1 MTTTTSPII
10 NKKLISLIATE
21 SLMISS
27 KATAKQAIA
36 MMGETGSSYV
46 LVMEGLG
53 EYDEK
58 QNLIGIL
65 TARDVVRLSMQS
77 HDLEQLSIQEV
88 MSHPVITIQ
97 KSIADNI
104 NATLNLFQQYHIC
117 HLPVL
122 DGDRLIGL
130 LFKDVLTDLLA
141 QTALNT
147 SNSEQ
152 KIIQECDLRYL
163 SLAAA
168 SPVAI
173 FRFDKQFNCIYVN
186 DRWSEMTGR
195 SPESALGNGWKNA
208 LHPDD
213 LHHLVSQWERH
224 YNQVDLSNPVI
235 INSEGR
241 HLRPDGSINWFY
253 VQLVQEINDKNQIT
267 GFIGTLMDITAR
279 KQAELDLQKNEQRYR
294 ALMDGASDAILLA
307 SPQGNLIEANQKAE
321 ELLGYSRDDLK
332 RLHVS
337 QIHPPEAIAAV
348 QNHFK
353 SVMQNNF
360 ASAMESLVLR
370 KDGNQ
375 IPVEITASCIEL
387 DGERI
392 VQGIFRDIRDRKH
405 SEIALWKA
413 NQELNYHIENS
424 PLATITWDQEF
435 RTRRWSARAE
445 EIFGWKSEE
454 VLGKTFFDW
463 KFIYEP
469 DIPTVQQ
476 VAAQILRDG
485 KASCHN
491 RNYRKDG
498 SIIYCDWY
506 NSVLLDEAGNLVSMT
521 SLVQDVSER
530 KRTEAA
536 LFDTKKRYQALFNHK
551 TDAVFI
557 NSFTDTG
564 KPSAFIEVNDAA
576 CASLGYSREELLTMT
591 PSDIIP
597 KEFFC
602 DRAAMEKLRTQKY
615 ASSEVLH
622 QTKDGRIFP
631 VELSLVELGD
641 NEAKPLII
649 ASARDISDRKQAEL
663 ALQESQHFIRKIADA
678 SPNILY
684 LYDIQKQQNIYSN
697 REVFSILGYSP
708 DEIKELGDN
717 FAINLMHP
725 DDLRLVYPAYYDK
738 IRTAQDG
745 EIIENEYRMRHA
757 NGKWHWL
764 YSRDSVFSRDEHG
777 LVKQII
783 GTAQDITERKNLE
796 QTQKRLIAI
805 LEASTDYISMSD
817 AKGNIFWKNA
827 ELKRLCGIDPHKD
840 VLQFRLVNCHPQWA
854 VDLIE
859 QQAIPS
865 AIANGSW
872 LGETALLDAEGREIL
887 VSQLLLVHKSPQGE
901 IEFFSSIMRD
911 MRVYKEYEQQLER
924 TNANLIRATSLK
936 DEFLASMSHE
946 LRTPLNAI
954 LGMAEALQDDIFGAV
969 NERQLKALQTIERSG
984 VHLLE
989 LINDILDVSK
999 IESGQMN
1006 LDFGFTNV
1014 NALCQSSIA
1023 FVKQQ
1028 ALQKNIL
1035 IDERISQNLP
1045 DLWVDERRIR
1055 QVLINLLNNAV
1066 KFTAEGGRITLE
1078 VTQFSLNPVPNAA
1091 IAKNFLR
1098 IAVIDTGIGIAP
1110 ENIHKLFQ
1118 PFVQIDSA
1126 LNRKYAGTGLG
1137 LSLVKRVV
1145 ELHGGEVGLTSELG
1159 VGSCFMIDLPYVSV
1173 ASQPDAAIDVT
1184 PSDMLLDAAI
1194 APSDA
1199 PLVLLAEDNEAN
1211 IATISSYLTAKDYR
1225 VVLAKNG
1232 QEAIA
1237 LAKSHPPDIIL
1248 MDIQMPIMDGLEATK
1263 QIRLEPDLAKIPI
1276 IALTALAMTG
1286 DLEKCLG
1293 AGANDYL
1300 TKPVKL
1306 KQLVKTI
1313 QHFLG

>member
-36 MMGETGSSYV
+36 MMGETDSSYV
-46 LVMEGLG
+46 LVMERL
-53 EYDEK
+53 DEDDEHPT
-58 QNLIGIL
+58 LVGIL
-65 TARDVVRLSMQS
+65 TARDVVRLSMQF
-77 HDLEQLSIQEV
+77 HELEQLSIQEV
-88 MSHPVITIQ
+88 MSHPVVTIQ
-97 KSIADNI
+97 KAAIHNIAV
-104 NATLNLFQQYHIC
+104 TLNLFRQYHIG

-130 LFKDVLTDLLA
+130 LSKESLTEALAETVLNLNDIDQLEPVIKDDNCYSQIA
-141 QTALNT
+141 TA
-147 SNSEQ
+147 
-152 KIIQECDLRYL
+152 I
-163 SLAAA
+163 
-168 SPVAI
+168 PVAI
-173 FRFDKQFNCIYVN
+173 FRFDQLFNCIYVN
-186 DRWSEMTGR
+186 DFWSEMTGR
-195 SPESALGNGWKNA
+195 SKESALGNGWMDA

-213 LHHLVSQWERH
+213 REHLLTLWSQNFTEATLGNQTIRH
-224 YNQVDLSNPVI
+224 G
-235 INSEGR
+235 EGR
-241 HLRPDGSINWFY
+241 HLRPDGRINWFH
-253 VQLVQEINDKNQIT
+253 VQIVQEFDSEN
-267 GFIGTLMDITAR
+267 
-279 KQAELDLQKNEQRYR
+279 
-294 ALMDGASDAILLA
+294 
-307 SPQGNLIEANQKAE
+307 NLI
-321 ELLGYSRDDLK
+321 GY
-332 RLHVS
+332 
-337 QIHPPEAIAAV
+337 IG
-348 QNHFK
+348 
-353 SVMQNNF
+353 
-360 ASAMESLVLR
+360 SL
-370 KDGNQ
+370 
-375 IPVEITASCIEL
+375 I
-387 DGERI
+387 
-392 VQGIFRDIRDRKH
+392 
-405 SEIALWKA
+405 
-413 NQELNYHIENS
+413 
-424 PLATITWDQEF
+424 
-435 RTRRWSARAE
+435 
-445 EIFGWKSEE
+445 
-454 VLGKTFFDW
+454 
-463 KFIYEP
+463 
-469 DIPTVQQ
+469 
-476 VAAQILRDG
+476 
-485 KASCHN
+485 
-491 RNYRKDG
+491 
-498 SIIYCDWY
+498 
-506 NSVLLDEAGNLVSMT
+506 
-521 SLVQDVSER
+521 
-530 KRTEAA
+530 
-536 LFDTKKRYQALFNHK
+536 
-551 TDAVFI
+551 
-557 NSFTDTG
+557 
-564 KPSAFIEVNDAA
+564 
-576 CASLGYSREELLTMT
+576 
-591 PSDIIP
+591 
-597 KEFFC
+597 
-602 DRAAMEKLRTQKY
+602 
-615 ASSEVLH
+615 
-622 QTKDGRIFP
+622 
-631 VELSLVELGD
+631 
-641 NEAKPLII
+641 
-649 ASARDISDRKQAEL
+649 DISDRKQTEL
-663 ALQESQHFIRKIADA
+663 ALQESQHFIQKIADS
-678 SPNILY
+678 SPNVLY

-697 REVFSILGYSP
+697 REVFSTLGYLP

-717 FAINLMHP
+717 FALKLMHP
-725 DDLRLVYPAYYDK
+725 DDLKSVYPVYFDQ
-738 IRTAQDG
+738 IQMAQDG

-757 NGKWHWL
+757 NGEWHWL
-764 YSRDSVFSRDEHG
+764 YSRDSVFSRDEKG

-827 ELKRLCGIDPHKD
+827 ELKRLCGIDPHKKD
-840 VLQFRLVNCHPQWA
+840 VLQFRLANCHPQWA

-901 IEFFSSIMRD
+901 IEFFSNIMRD

-1014 NALCQSSIA
+1014 NVLCQSSIA

-1028 ALQKNIL
+1028 ALQKNIQ

-1078 VTQFSLNPVPNAA
+1078 VTYLSLNPDPKSAS
-1091 IAKNFLR
+1091 AKNFLR
-1098 IAVIDTGIGIAP
+1098 IAVIDTGIGIAS

-1145 ELHGGEVGLTSELG
+1145 ELHGGKVGLTSELG

-1184 PSDMLLDAAI
+1184 PSNELLDAAI
-1194 APSDA
+1194 ANPTEDLVA

-1211 IATISSYLTAKDYR
+1211 IATISSYLIAKDYR
-1225 VVLAKNG
+1225 VVFAKNG

-1237 LAKSHPPDIIL
+1237 LAKSQQPDIIL
-1248 MDIQMPIMDGLEATK
+1248 MDIQMPIMDGLEATQ
-1263 QIRLEPDLAKIPI
+1263 QIRRIPNLVNIHI
-1276 IALTALAMTG
+1276 IALTALAMAG
-1286 DLEKCLG
+1286 DRDRCLK
-1293 AGANDYL
+1293 AGANEYM

-1306 KQLVKTI
+1306 KALSQMI
-1313 QHFLG
+1313 QTFLAH

>member
-1 MTTTTSPII
+1 MTTTTSPIT

-21 SLMISS
+21 PLMISS

-36 MMGETGSSYV
+36 MMGETASSYV
-46 LVMEGLG
+46 LVMEGLD
-53 EYDEK
+53 ECDEK

-88 MSHPVITIQ
+88 MSHPVVTIQ
-97 KSIADNI
+97 KSIVDNI
-104 NATLNLFQQYHIC
+104 NAALNLFRQYHIR

-130 LFKDVLTDLLA
+130 LSKDVLTEILA
-141 QTALNT
+141 QKALDT

-152 KIIQECDLRYL
+152 KII
-163 SLAAA
+163 
-168 SPVAI
+168 
-173 FRFDKQFNCIYVN
+173 
-186 DRWSEMTGR
+186 
-195 SPESALGNGWKNA
+195 
-208 LHPDD
+208 
-213 LHHLVSQWERH
+213 
-224 YNQVDLSNPVI
+224 
-235 INSEGR
+235 
-241 HLRPDGSINWFY
+241 
-253 VQLVQEINDKNQIT
+253 
-267 GFIGTLMDITAR
+267 
-279 KQAELDLQKNEQRYR
+279 NEQRYC

-321 ELLGYSRDDLK
+321 ELLGYSCDDLK

-353 SVMQNNF
+353 NATQNNF

-392 VQGIFRDIRDRKH
+392 VQGIFRDIRDRKQA
-405 SEIALWKA
+405 ETALWKA

-424 PLATITWDQEF
+424 PLATIIWDPEF

-445 EIFGWKSEE
+445 EIFGWKSDE
-454 VLGKTFFDW
+454 VLGKTFFEW

-469 DIPTVQQ
+469 DIPSVQE
-476 VAAQILRDG
+476 VAAQILKEG

-536 LFDTKKRYQALFNHK
+536 LFDTNKRYQALFNHK

-564 KPSAFIEVNDAA
+564 KPSTFIEVNDTA
-576 CASLGYSREELLTMT
+576 CESLGYSREELLTMT
-591 PSDIIP
+591 PSDITP
-597 KEFFC
+597 KDFFC
-602 DRAAMEKLRTQKY
+602 NRAVMEKLRTQKY

-631 VELSLVELGD
+631 VELNLIELED
-641 NEAKPLII
+641 NEGRILVI
-649 ASARDISDRKQAEL
+649 ASARDISDRKQAET
-663 ALQESQHFIRKIADA
+663 ALQESQHFLQKIADA

-684 LYDIQKQQNIYSN
+684 LYDIQKQENIYSN

-717 FAINLMHP
+717 IAINLMHP

-757 NGKWHWL
+757 NGEWHWL
-764 YSRDSVFSRDEHG
+764 YSRDSVFSRDENG

-827 ELKRLCGIDPHKD
+827 ELKRLRGIDPIED

-911 MRVYKEYEQQLER
+911 MRVYKEYEQQLEQ

-969 NERQLKALQTIERSG
+969 NERQIKALQTIEHSG

-999 IESGQMN
+999 IESGQMI

-1014 NALCQSSIA
+1014 KALCQSSIA

-1028 ALQKNIL
+1028 AQQKNIQ

-1045 DLWVDERRIR
+1045 ELWVDERRIR

-1091 IAKNFLR
+1091 TAKNFLR

-1159 VGSCFMIDLPYVSV
+1159 VGSCFMIDLPYISAV
-1173 ASQPDAAIDVT
+1173 SQPDSVIDIP
-1184 PSDMLLDAAI
+1184 PSNVLLDTAANT
-1194 APSDA
+1194 SDA

-1211 IATISSYLTAKDYR
+1211 IATISSYLIAKDYR
-1225 VVLAKNG
+1225 VVFAKNG

-1237 LAKSHPPDIIL
+1237 LAKSHHPDLIL
-1248 MDIQMPIMDGLEATK
+1248 MDVQMPVMDGLEATR
-1263 QIRLEPDLAKIPI
+1263 QIRCDPDLINIPI

-1286 DLEKCLG
+1286 DREKCLT
-1293 AGANDYL
+1293 AGASEYL

-1306 KQLVKTI
+1306 KALSQMI
-1313 QHFLG
+1313 QTFLAH